1 MNYYHIIY
9 NSSEKSRGGTVGLG
23 IRSATENTPAEIIEA
38 LSNKDN
44 EIFAFVERPALS
56 QPALA
61 ADPTKVLD
69 VAPTYFYRELLL
81 PGKQKIYV
89 IGRKI
94 AVGYDYTYYKD
105 GKSGRPGNYVV
116 DCYVFEEQPDASV
129 FEIFTENPAEGS
141 AHFIPRSP
149 VPSPDNEEMRSISL
163 GHKPDLPA
171 ENLSFKAAAA
181 PAAGA
186 RTAELL
192 LAFVESRRAGRPV
205 LVKCDVA
212 DANLLAAGAA
222 SMLRPE
228 RLTEFTFLT
237 NHTSEGKKPG
247 YNVFFINQHY
257 NNELFPKQW
266 VMLDLTKDAKISTS
280 EAENYRE
287 AIVSAIDGDRRDKVA
302 DIIDWLLSDTYER
315 YKNLPKETQA
325 QLFNYIYDFS
335 RFNFDALSRD
345 RELVKALN
353 EYFTAKPS
361 EKARFDEY
369 LQSLFDAQ
377 TDLEGTM
384 AWIEYVLAVKP
395 LKATE
400 VIERNRD
407 KITSIVF
414 ADKDTFDTFYRRFKQ
429 RFVDVQQFINRSAY
443 KSHSD
448 YLTLSG
454 GEWESLYH
462 YFLDEK
468 GREPQALIAR
478 MLDDGLDQRRRMSI
492 IENEV
497 ADREVIAD
505 SMIKLITTE
514 QRYEDA
520 LVADLIDLSGR
531 CALRYRDFVGK
542 IFADRITDPRYSRL
556 FTYALEHAS
565 VNNAEGIRSMVERLD
580 AFHKSPDSDTWGA
593 GQGKVVFKRLL
604 NAIKDAVRNKT
615 LSRENAAD
623 LCFNVYEI
631 GYPRTVTEDFRELG
645 SMLNH
650 VTDEVATDSAWLRM
664 QDLALELAD
673 YEFLRQIST
682 KLFNVK
688 GADAR
693 KLAKVYLDRNI
704 YSPEQLMKSSARSP
718 QRDDYWVAVMSV
730 DPKAKPEVLLE
741 TLTAQSLS
749 DDEAMAFLSRH
760 FPEAHHKIERSRR
773 PSFFAKILS
782 IFKKK
787 DSDKAEDELPDAA
800 PKGKVT
806 SKPKADSKSRKT
818 PPPYKKN

>member
-38 LSNKDN
+38 INNKDN

-192 LAFVESRRAGRPV
+192 LAFVESRRCGRPV

-266 VMLDLTKDAKISTS
+266 VMLDLTKDAKISTP

-287 AIVSAIDGDRRDKVA
+287 AIVSAIEGGRRDKVA

-377 TDLEGTM
+377 ADLEGTM

-429 RFVDVQQFINRSAY
+429 RFVDVQQFINRPAY

-787 DSDKAEDELPDAA
+787 DSDKTEDELPDAA